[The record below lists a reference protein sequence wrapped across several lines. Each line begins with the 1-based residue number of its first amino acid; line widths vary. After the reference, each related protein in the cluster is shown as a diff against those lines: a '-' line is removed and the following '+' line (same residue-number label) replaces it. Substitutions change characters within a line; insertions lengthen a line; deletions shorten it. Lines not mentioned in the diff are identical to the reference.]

1 MDYNQNNYE
10 NNGYNQ
16 PVEPTYQP
24 PQNNAPQGNQ
34 SYNQPPYGAP
44 QYNQAPYDGN
54 QYGQPTYD
62 ASQYSQQPY
71 GAPQY
76 NQPMYPPVAPDNSK
90 GLAVTSLVLSILSF
104 ICCGFPFSI
113 AGFVCG
119 LVSLSRKKENNG
131 LAVAGVIISVLGFI
145 ATIVSIV
152 VIIASGTYANVLS
165 EIAYSYY

>member
-24 PQNNAPQGNQ
+24 PQNNVPQGDPNF
-34 SYNQPPYGAP
+34 NQPPYGAP
-44 QYNQAPYDGN
+44 QY
-54 QYGQPTYD
+54 GQP
-62 ASQYSQQPY
+62 PY

-90 GLAVTSLVLSILSF
+90 GLAITSLVLSILSF

-131 LAVAGVIISVLGFI
+131 MAVAGVIISVIAFI
-145 ATIVSIV
+145 VTLITIVAM
-152 VIIASGTYANVLS
+152 IASGTYADII
-165 EIAYSYY
+165 EFTYY